1 MTAPSLRGAKRRS
14 NLPFARASAAITS
27 PSHCLIVNFLFADLD
42 DVLGKDHLL
51 AADPRRDAGRGQI
64 AREHPYP
71 VGRVRDDL
79 GEAAIGECDL
89 CARRDLSDVDWLAH
103 SAASA
108 RADWRQ
114 LTNSSQLSASM
125 NWAQR
130 RYRL

>member
-51 AADPRRDAGRGQI
+51 AADPRRVAGRGQI
-64 AREHPYP
+64 ARENPYP
-71 VGRVRDDL
+71 VSRIRDDFS
-79 GEAAIGECDL
+79 EAAIGECDL
-89 CARRDLSDVDWLAH
+89 CTRGDLSDVDGLAH

-108 RADWRQ
+108 RADRRQ
-114 LTNSSQLSASM
+114 LISSSQLSASI
-125 NWAQR
+125 N
-130 RYRL
+130 